1 MTKKDIINKIEDS
14 RTWDTAKHRYTE
26 KLLSEFDCKDVRDF
40 IWNKFRKTNDYFYCS
55 ILKNKTIK

>member
-40 IWNKFRKTNDYFYCS
+40 IWDKFRETNDYFYP
-55 ILKNKTIK
+55 LVN